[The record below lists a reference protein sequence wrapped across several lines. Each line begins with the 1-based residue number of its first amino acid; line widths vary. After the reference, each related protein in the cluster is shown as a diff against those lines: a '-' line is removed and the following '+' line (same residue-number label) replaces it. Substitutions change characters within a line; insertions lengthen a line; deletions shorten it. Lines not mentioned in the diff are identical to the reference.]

1 MTTEGRP
8 PETQADGRAIPE
20 PVRATTSPSGID
32 LRPQPEKSVRI
43 SKRAA
48 GLIVLAGAGVLGLF
62 AYGGLKREQQRAT
75 AAQGSPYKKVGPARA
90 DDLEQELSNST
101 SGTARAGARAGLV
114 PAVPDDP
121 NQLQGPD
128 SDLPRERVVVRRAA
142 APRPGVGPMVPPAP
156 LTREP
161 TPEERALS
169 FAYVAEQQARLAPTG
184 IRAEL
189 PNASITPQASTV
201 SSIPGGGSGLPQLE
215 ALASALT
222 SRNPERSGPVP
233 LGGVNGNS
241 EYDGQNLQMEKES
254 FFQKARTG
262 NVTDD
267 YLKYTRTPPL
277 SRFEIKTGWEIPAVL
292 EQGLNSDLP
301 GELKALVMSNV
312 YDTATGQYLLIPQ
325 GARLVGEYNSRVA
338 FGQNGV
344 QVAWHRVIFPDGSAI
359 DLNGMAGLDAQGN
372 AGLRDKVDHHYKQ
385 LFGVAV
391 LTTMFDA
398 ALAVTQSRQ
407 QSVLLYPSPAQETE
421 GAAGREVS
429 QLGTQMARKNL
440 NVQPTIKVPAGY
452 KFNVRVNR
460 DILFEEPYAP
470 LQPVAND
477 GTTLIPNALRSR

>member
-1 MTTEGRP
+1 VTTEGRP
-8 PETQADGRAIPE
+8 PENQADGKAIPE
-20 PVRATTSPSGID
+20 PVRETTSPSGID

-48 GLIVLAGAGVLGLF
+48 ALIVIAGAGVLGLF
-62 AYGGLKREQQRAT
+62 AYGGLKREQQRA
-75 AAQGSPYKKVGPARA
+75 AAAHGSPYKKVEPARP
-90 DDLEQELSNST
+90 DELQQELNNSA
-101 SGTARAGARAGLV
+101 SGTARAGVRAGLV

-128 SDLPRERVVVRRAA
+128 SDLPRERVVVRRATA
-142 APRPGVGPMVPPAP
+142 LRPAEGPTAP
-156 LTREP
+156 LAPVTREP
-161 TPEERALS
+161 TPEEKALS
-169 FAYVAEQQARLAPTG
+169 VAYMAEQQARLAPTG
-184 IRAEL
+184 IRAEF
-189 PNASITPQASTV
+189 PNVSITSQATTV
-201 SSIPGGGSGLPQLE
+201 PSAPGTGSGSPLE
-215 ALASALT
+215 TLVSALT
-222 SRNPERSGPVP
+222 PRNPDRNGPVP
-233 LGGVNGNS
+233 LAGMNGNS
-241 EYDGQNLQMEKES
+241 EYDGQNLQTEKES
-254 FFQKARTG
+254 FLQKARTG
-262 NVTDD
+262 NIMDD

-277 SRFEIKTGWEIPAVL
+277 SRFEIKAGWEIPAAL

-338 FGQNGV
+338 FGQSGV

-359 DLNGMAGLDAQGN
+359 DLNGMEGLDAQGN
-372 AGLRDKVDHHYKQ
+372 AGLRDKVDHHYRQ

-460 DILFEEPYAP
+460 DILFEEPYQA
-470 LQPVAND
+470 LQPVVND
-477 GTTLIPNALRSR
+477 GSALVRNARESR